1 LSRAEDVSEHDEEN
15 DPIIHSFG
23 PFGENILPRMASFH
37 AGDSPT
43 RSPERKILKTNL
55 PPQAVSTKRS
65 DANASTSTIQNHI
78 INQLAFSRLS
88 STPFS
93 TILSNLPPGSWAS
106 NPSAKCGFLSSEIK
120 LITETT
126 QCIGEVSRE
135 GKDAAGKPLES
146 EYYYIPDFD
155 EDEKRKEAVVND
167 LMKPGLRNC
176 RKQHKVRSFQT
187 SRSLQPLTFCYS
199 NITGGNPKS
208 RDLAI

>member
-1 LSRAEDVSEHDEEN
+1 MSQTTQLTASDPLDGSLVNSLSTSLSRAEDLSEHDEEN
-15 DPIIHSFG
+15 DPVIHSFG

-43 RSPERKILKTNL
+43 RSPEGKILKASSPTQ
-55 PPQAVSTKRS
+55 PASSKRP
-65 DANASTSTIQNHI
+65 DADPSRATIQNHI

-93 TILSNLPPGSWAS
+93 TILSNLPPGSWVS
-106 NPSAKCGFLSSEIK
+106 NPSAKCGLPTSQIK
-120 LITETT
+120 STIETT

-187 SRSLQPLTFCYS
+187 
-199 NITGGNPKS
+199 
-208 RDLAI
+208 